1 MRDTVMRILLLT
13 TMMIFASSAF
23 AGLYKWVDNE
33 GNVHYSQK
41 RPADKQFKQLKAPP
55 PAPENSK
62 SLYQSSQPDKPA
74 SNTAEAETEKNQKIR
89 ADNCAK
95 AKKNLNNFQIH
106 RRMRDKKGNVT
117 VIDDKVRASQIEN
130 AKKAIS
136 NYCD

>member
-1 MRDTVMRILLLT
+1 MRVLLLT
-13 TMMIFASSAF
+13 TMMIFASSAS

-41 RPADKQFKQLKAPP
+41 RPANKQFKNIKAPP
-55 PAPENSK
+55 PAPTDSK
-62 SLYQSSQPDKPA
+62 PLYQSSKPA
-74 SNTAEAETEKNQKIR
+74 TKASGGTAADETAKNQKIR

-106 RRMRDKKGNVT
+106 RRIRDKDGNVT
-117 VIDDKVRASQIEN
+117 VLDDKVRANNIEN
-130 AKKAIS
+130 AKQAIS